1 MKRTTPLL
9 MAVLCGALVAPCSA
23 IDEEQWLLEVSALEP
38 DERRARLQKDLK
50 HYARE
55 HCGLFLGALLSDDEE
70 IILLIPAIQRQA
82 RALVQPEDV
91 AFLSEKL
98 ESLEDPL
105 RKDWV
110 IDLLGF
116 CGKPGFQRLRA
127 LHADGDSPRV
137 RLGALRAMANTGLP
151 EALAYV
157 SAAVPK
163 ATGLAEKE
171 AALFAQTQLR
181 WRTGQMKPDQVGRAP
196 RPRVDVE
203 SGGQRIRAA
212 LARGGTFT
220 VGAAGLS
227 DGIRGLLKELE
238 VQVPTD
244 FAKRAPQHCV
254 FSTADFHRLLAYPFD
269 FFCADVAAGTFA
281 DSSWGK
287 WHEGQ
292 VAPLRL
298 QESPERAAVVIQE
311 GVSGKGRV
319 VFSGISMH
327 SVSSAARLGIADR
340 DPWDE
345 NVSWF
350 HADRDIAGHLFLW
363 QAQGKFVSQHVP
375 WGKPLK
381 GGPIRAAIVTPAYN
395 ARDAAEFAQRL
406 ALEYEHLPFDWA
418 QQKGF
423 AHGIELGRLTP
434 PCFEMLERTLAA
446 PRDVVVLAGRSKPG
460 KSGPQTWSVLPAAYQ
475 ETLLRACRDQG
486 IGLVI
491 VGESG
496 PFSKLPEEATKNS
509 LARPFASISRA
520 EWGKGRIAVMGRAR
534 GAPAGFGTSGAFH
547 SVVRLN
553 PYDYW
558 AADVVAEI
566 AWAAGRGAPVEIL
579 GKPEVQGDSIRLQA
593 CNRGDASVEGT
604 LHVEFRNRSGR
615 IAAKGKVDIGLD
627 AGQEAEVAVPV
638 KDLSAGFF
646 MAEISVRD
654 KEGASLGWNWATI
667 QIRGASAIKNLK
679 FDRPVYRPG
688 EEMTVEIVT
697 DGELPDGVQAE
708 AKILDRYGRLCGQSR
723 GEVAPAAPSCRVT
736 VGRPLWRYVY
746 VVVSLRKDGKLLSQ
760 FERPWIVEVPA
771 RTSDFPYFAW
781 SDISRQASLAPMVH
795 LAEINCLNTD
805 FERCLHNGIQPWIL
819 NFGGLG
825 LGHHAPSMGYQ
836 RYPCTMG
843 PTFHQ
848 WRLNAIPPRIPG
860 ALRAGVLAFIDQDE
874 ENLGGEYGF
883 HPASLHEFRKHLKV
897 EHGSLERLNEVWDS
911 DYKKWDE
918 VMPMLRKQVA
928 GRKSLA
934 PMVELRMFMDTAY
947 LHHVKFDRF
956 VAESSGAQ
964 DVKLG
969 LSTSGGGFADGW
981 DIWKASQMLTCMIR
995 QHTGNRELFRCWAR
1009 PDMVLGRWSGGY
1021 YPDNVTSGHFMPWHQ
1036 LFHGSTVY
1044 ATWGSGMGNY
1054 MSIWRA
1060 DAGPRDGIA
1069 AAAEELRQIRS
1080 GPAALIR
1087 HSKRVPPQFGVLYS
1101 RASQMASA
1109 AEWWSGTWGAAGFV
1123 EGQLELMGHQYRWI
1137 SYEELEQG
1145 FCDRWPGKLLYLP
1158 LSICLSK
1165 HEVAAARRFVERGG
1179 VVVVDCDAGT
1189 RDQHGG
1195 PAGPGQLAEV
1205 FGCEWAPAPPAA
1217 KGQRAK
1223 ATLKVDGLPEEISLS
1238 HQYRRIAKLT
1248 TGKAN
1253 GTVSY
1258 GGQEFPAWI
1267 THPFG
1272 KGQALTLNFLPA
1284 RSNAASAVMRALL
1297 RAAKVTH
1304 EAGVAKDG
1312 EEMRAVERFSYQDG
1326 ENRYS
1331 GVLHFVKIR
1340 RHWGELRLEPGEE
1353 KPTPGVELRFPVK
1366 AHLYD
1371 VRAKKY
1377 LGMTDRTVMDLEP
1390 ARAYL
1395 FAHLPYR
1402 AESVDVQPVTASVR
1416 GPGRVAARVIAGDRT
1431 PSGHALRVQLF
1442 EPAGKE
1448 RPEYGTVEHFP
1459 EGKGE
1464 VEVPF
1469 APSDPTGKWRVVVTD
1484 AATGVSAEEVWEV
1497 RQ

>member
-1 MKRTTPLL
+1 MKRTVPLL
-9 MAVLCGALVAPCSA
+9 MAALCAVLVTPSLA

-38 DERRARLQKDLK
+38 AERRARLEQHLK
-50 HYARE
+50 SYTRSHL
-55 HCGLFLGALLSDDEE
+55 GLFLGALLSGDEE
-70 IILLIPAIQRQA
+70 IVLLVPAIQRQV
-82 RALVQPEDV
+82 RALVQPEDLE
-91 AFLSEKL
+91 FLSEKL
-98 ESLEDPL
+98 KSLEDPL

-116 CGKPGFQRLRA
+116 CGKPGFERLRA
-127 LHADGDSPRV
+127 LHANGEGPRV
-137 RLGALRAMANTGLP
+137 RLGALRALANTDLP

-157 SAAVPK
+157 TDAVSK
-163 ATGLAEKE
+163 ARGLAERE
-171 AALFAQTQLR
+171 AALFAQARLR
-181 WRTGQMKPDQVGRAP
+181 WRTGQMKPDQVDRAP
-196 RPRVDVE
+196 RPRVDVG
-203 SGGQRIRAA
+203 SGEKRIRDA
-212 LARGGTFT
+212 LSRGGTFA
-220 VGAAGLS
+220 VAASELS
-227 DGIRGLLKELE
+227 DGVRSLLKKLGVEA
-238 VQVPTD
+238 PTD
-244 FAKRAPQHCV
+244 FVKGAPQHCV

-269 FFCADVAAGTFA
+269 FFCPDVAAGTFA
-281 DSSWGK
+281 DSSWGD

-311 GVSGKGRV
+311 DVLEKGRV

-327 SVSSAARLGIADR
+327 SVSSAARLGLADR

-345 NVSWF
+345 NRSWF
-350 HADRDIAGHLFLW
+350 HADRDTSGHLFLW

-395 ARDAAEFAQRL
+395 ARDAVEFAQRL
-406 ALEYEHLPFDWA
+406 ALDYEHLPFDWA

-423 AHGIELGRLTP
+423 AHGIEVGRLTP
-434 PCFEMLERTLAA
+434 PCFEMLERTLTA
-446 PRDVVVLAGRSKPG
+446 PRDVVVLAGRAQPG
-460 KSGPQTWSVLPAAYQ
+460 KSGPETWSVLPTFYQ
-475 ETLLRACRDQG
+475 ETLLRACRDRG
-486 IGLVI
+486 LGLVI

-496 PFSKLPEEATKNS
+496 PFPKLPEEATKES
-509 LARPFASISRA
+509 LARPFTTVDRA
-520 EWGKGRIAVMGRAR
+520 EWGQGRIAVMGRAR
-534 GAPAGFGTSGAFH
+534 GAPAGFATPGAFH

-558 AADVVAEI
+558 AAEVVAQI
-566 AWAAGRGAPVEIL
+566 AWAAGRAPPVEIF
-579 GKPEVQGDSIRLQA
+579 GTPEVQGDSVRLHA
-593 CNRGDASVEGT
+593 RNRGDASVEGT

-615 IAAKGKVDIGLD
+615 IAASGKTDLRLD
-627 AGQEAEVAVPV
+627 PGQEAEVGIPV
-638 KDLSAGFF
+638 QDLSAGSFV
-646 MAEISVRD
+646 AEVSARD
-654 KEGASLGWNWATI
+654 REGASLGWNWATV
-667 QIRGASAIKNLK
+667 QIRGGLAIKNLR

-697 DGELPDGVQAE
+697 QDEIPEGVEAE

-723 GEVAPAAPSCRVT
+723 GEIDPAAPSCRVT
-736 VGRPLWRYVY
+736 VGRPLWRYAY
-746 VVVSLRKDGKLLSQ
+746 VIVSLRKDGKLLSQ
-760 FERPWIVEVPA
+760 FERPWIVEVQA

-805 FERCLHNGIQPWIL
+805 FERCLHNGIRPWIL
-819 NFGGLG
+819 GFGGLG
-825 LGHHAPSMGYQ
+825 LGHHAPAMNYQ

-883 HPASLHEFRKHLKV
+883 HPASLHEFRRHLKV
-897 EHGSLERLNEVWDS
+897 VHGTLERLNEVWDT
-911 DYKKWDE
+911 DFKKWAE
-918 VMPMLRKQVA
+918 VLPMLKNQVA

-995 QHTGNRELFRCWAR
+995 QHTGNRETFRCWAR

-1021 YPDNVTSGHFMPWHQ
+1021 YPDNVTTGRFMPWHQ

-1044 ATWGSGMGNY
+1044 ATWGSGIGNY

-1069 AAAEELRQIRS
+1069 VAAQELREIRA
-1080 GPAALIR
+1080 GAATLVR
-1087 HSKRVPPQFGVLYS
+1087 NSKRVPPQFGLHYS

-1109 AEWWSGTWGAAGFV
+1109 VEWWSGTWGAAGFA
-1123 EGQLELMGHQYRWI
+1123 EGQLEMTGHQYRWI

-1158 LSICLSK
+1158 LSTCLSK
-1165 HEVAAARRFVERGG
+1165 HEVAAVRRFVEKGG
-1179 VVVVDCDAGT
+1179 LVVADCDPGT

-1205 FGCEWAPAPPAA
+1205 FGCEWAPAPQVA
-1217 KGQRAK
+1217 KGEQAK
-1223 ATLKVDGLPEEISLS
+1223 ALLKVEGLPEEITLS
-1238 HQYRRIAKLT
+1238 HPYRRIAKLT

-1253 GTVSY
+1253 GTLHY

-1267 THPFG
+1267 THSFG

-1284 RSNAASAVMRALL
+1284 RSSAASAVMQALL
-1297 RAAKVTH
+1297 SVAKVTH
-1304 EAGVAKDG
+1304 EIGVTRDG

-1331 GVLHFVKIR
+1331 GVLHFVKMR
-1340 RHWGELRLEPGEE
+1340 RHWGELALEPEEE
-1353 KPTPGVELRFPVK
+1353 KPTPGVAVRFPVK

-1377 LGMTDRTVMDLEP
+1377 LGMADRTVMDLEP

-1395 FAHLPYR
+1395 FAHLPYKVER
-1402 AESVDVQPVTASVR
+1402 VEARPVPASVKES
-1416 GPGRVAARVIAGDRT
+1416 GRMGASVIAGDRP
-1431 PSGHALRVQLF
+1431 PSGHALRVQVF
-1442 EPAGKE
+1442 EPSGKE
-1448 RPEYGTVEHFP
+1448 RPEYGSVRHFP

-1464 VEVPF
+1464 IEVPF
-1469 APSDPTGKWRVVVTD
+1469 APNDPVGKWRVVVTD
-1484 AATGVSAEEVWEV
+1484 AATGVSAEKAWEV
-1497 RQ
+1497 GP